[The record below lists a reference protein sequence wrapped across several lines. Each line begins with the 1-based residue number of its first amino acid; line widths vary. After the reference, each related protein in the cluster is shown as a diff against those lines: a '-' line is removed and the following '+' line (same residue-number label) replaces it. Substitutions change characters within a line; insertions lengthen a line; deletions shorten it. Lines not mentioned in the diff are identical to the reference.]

1 MATVANSSAAVKFV
15 GSDADGLPLKRKQV
29 QQACLSCRKK
39 KKRCVHAITSSP
51 PETKAADPTTHAT
64 DPPPLDSSPTRGG
77 GAESVASQAGDAGR
91 SLEEDICQ
99 VAATQ
104 LVELSSRFVGDLNPE
119 GIFIEATTRKETAP
133 GPNEIGIW
141 LSTRSESGKDSVR
154 SPELPHRGQQR
165 LGSHHQYRSP
175 RDRPGSLFSDY
186 ERAKARYLSEECLVT
201 VPPPSDYAVLHQI
214 YMDKVHPIFPVFTDS
229 DLAGTNPDSVYCAV
243 LKQVIALIGGL
254 DPSARNHLRLEAG
267 GPLLRP
273 QDFHQRLSDA
283 ICPVLDADW
292 IQSRVDHISILTTM
306 ALFYQPFDATQRDR
320 APSLNTQAVHQLLNL
335 SAHLAGYQSQRPGE
349 DIDRVFCAVWAVD
362 RLCASFYARP
372 TMIHERDIERDLSA
386 TIEKQ
391 PPCFRLFLRL
401 IQTLDGIFPLY
412 RPHQRVEYTDIPIL
426 ESLVIDT
433 GTARTPTR
441 LLATLETLYHGIS
454 VLSCRQ
460 PRSAFNHS
468 LVDEESRLHLP
479 SATINPRR
487 SLSADRIKWIVEN
500 EDLGPF
506 PFVPYALSLA
516 LSVQY
521 RKMRY
526 SRTVMFRNRARGMF
540 QDIVTE
546 LRKLGDFFF
555 SARVNAG
562 LGDSILREMEKTATS
577 LCRDEL
583 DHNGAASSAAGSIA
597 RGATPTVGGGP
608 QGSGVASR
616 AGHAGPAATVA
627 SASTTNG
634 HFADAP
640 MGGIAPA
647 AAVASQ
653 SGGYG
658 SHGST
663 ALPNHDAVSVFDS
676 YDVDLDL
683 FGYFDPNFNLGAVD
697 TALEANLNIGFPQTW
712 TGEAWNYAGA

>member
-39 KKRCVHAITSSP
+39 KVSLLAWRPLASSHASFHVRVCVLGMPPAHPRPPKRLAELGVCPWDGSPRRLSPTPMPRASPSRTSCRALARSFPPNTYPVLTPLVSRDHQKRCVHAITSSP

-441 LLATLETLYHGIS
+441 LLGKNTHG
-454 VLSCRQ
+454 LS
-460 PRSAFNHS
+460 
-468 LVDEESRLHLP
+468 
-479 SATINPRR
+479 
-487 SLSADRIKWIVEN
+487 
-500 EDLGPF
+500 
-506 PFVPYALSLA
+506 
-516 LSVQY
+516 
-521 RKMRY
+521 
-526 SRTVMFRNRARGMF
+526 
-540 QDIVTE
+540 
-546 LRKLGDFFF
+546 
-555 SARVNAG
+555 
-562 LGDSILREMEKTATS
+562 
-577 LCRDEL
+577 
-583 DHNGAASSAAGSIA
+583 
-597 RGATPTVGGGP
+597 P
-608 QGSGVASR
+608 Q
-616 AGHAGPAATVA
+616 
-627 SASTTNG
+627 
-634 HFADAP
+634 
-640 MGGIAPA
+640 
-647 AAVASQ
+647 
-653 SGGYG
+653 
-658 SHGST
+658 
-663 ALPNHDAVSVFDS
+663 
-676 YDVDLDL
+676 
-683 FGYFDPNFNLGAVD
+683 
-697 TALEANLNIGFPQTW
+697 
-712 TGEAWNYAGA
+712 